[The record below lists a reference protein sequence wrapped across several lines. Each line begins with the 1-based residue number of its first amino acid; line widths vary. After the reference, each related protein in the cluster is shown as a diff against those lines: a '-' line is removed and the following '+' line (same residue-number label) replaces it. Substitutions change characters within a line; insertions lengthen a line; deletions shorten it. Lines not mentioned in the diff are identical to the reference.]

1 MDDWA
6 NRSKEELEG
15 LWPIYEQIK
24 KSSRD
29 SINRSYNKKD
39 VQHDIEE
46 NTLKTP
52 PVDVALI
59 VAVQN
64 EREGVYH
71 AFNILSTPDKHRE
84 LFRKYRIEYEYFTC
98 DGVKI
103 ALLIQ
108 SSMGMTQ
115 AASLATRAI
124 LGLQPKLVA
133 MVGICAGREDKSALG
148 DIVIASSVYDYTA
161 GKYYANHFGPRAY
174 PYRTYS
180 GLSTYITG
188 SVIHNLGLVAKIKSD
203 YHGDRPKNEI
213 DIRYGIIGTGTSVI
227 DDSKKM
233 EEIIRDQDDLIGIDM
248 EAYALAAAAEDLDT
262 KWIVIKSVQDFANG
276 NKSSSE
282 SGVRNF
288 AAYSSAKLFQLIVK
302 ELLEYL

>member
-1 MDDWA
+1 MDDWT
-6 NRSKEELEG
+6 NHKREELEG
-15 LWPIYEQIK
+15 FWSIYEQIRK
-24 KSSRD
+24 NSRD
-29 SINRSYNKKD
+29 SINQTYNKKD
-39 VQHDIEE
+39 IQYDIEE

-52 PVDVALI
+52 PVDVVLI

-71 AFNILSTPDKHRE
+71 AFNIVKPEKHRE
-84 LFRKYRIEYEYFTC
+84 LLRKYHIEYEYFIH
-98 DGVKI
+98 DGIKI

-124 LGLQPKLVA
+124 LGLQPKLVS

-161 GKYYANHFGPRAY
+161 GKYYANRFGPRAY

-180 GLSTYITG
+180 GLSTYVTG
-188 SVIHNLGLVAKIKSD
+188 SVIHNLGLVAEIKSD
-203 YHGDRPKNEI
+203 YYGDRPKNEI

-227 DDSKKM
+227 DDPKKM
-233 EEIIRDQDDLIGIDM
+233 EELVRDQDDLIGIDM
-248 EAYALAAAAEDLDT
+248 EAYALAAAAEELDT